1 MKDISKVLKRLGYGI
16 YVVTMGDS
24 TDGNAFTASWVMQVS
39 SEPPMI
45 AISVHNKHQSTHLLQ
60 SCGAYVV
67 NLIGEDQEDVVKT
80 YFGPAESGYNKLKN
94 SSVTDSPATKTPLI
108 PGAIGYLDC
117 EIVQTV
123 KAGNHTIF
131 IGEVKASELDD
142 KTTKLLTTSNSKMHY
157 IG

>member
-16 YVVTMGDS
+16 YVVTMGEG
-24 TDGNAFTASWVMQVS
+24 TGGNAFTASWVMQVS

-45 AISVHNKHQSTHLLQ
+45 AISVHNKHQSTRLLE
-60 SCGAYVV
+60 SSGAFVV
-67 NLIGEDQEDVVKT
+67 NLIGKGQDDVVKA
-80 YFGPAESGYNKLKN
+80 YFGPAESGYDKLKN
-94 SSVTDSPATKTPLI
+94 STVADSPATKTPLI

-117 EIVQTV
+117 EINQTV
-123 KAGNHTIF
+123 KTGNHTIF

-142 KTTKLLTTSNSKMHY
+142 KTTELLTTSNSKLNY

>member
-1 MKDISKVLKRLGYGI
+1 MKEISKVLKRLGYGI
-16 YVVTMGDS
+16 YVVTMGDG
-24 TDGNAFTASWVMQVS
+24 TGGNAFTASWVMQVS

-45 AISVHNKHQSTHLLQ
+45 AVSVHNKHQSSRLLQ
-60 SCGAYVV
+60 SCGAFVV
-67 NLIGEDQEDVVKT
+67 NLIGKGQDDVVKT
-80 YFGPAESGYNKLKN
+80 YFGPAESGYDKLKN
-94 SSVTDSPATKTPLI
+94 SSVADSPATKTPLI

-117 EIVQTV
+117 EIVETV

-142 KTTKLLTTSNSKMHY
+142 SETELLTTSNSKMHY